1 MKKLTTILFQ
11 YKIFPVLMFLVSTG
25 LGILVITQN
34 ILIADFL
41 AKIIRHQFQ
50 GLWIVLFILLGV
62 LFLRATVQFLNQW
75 LGDTLAFKVKHM
87 LRQRVIY
94 KNNGH
99 PIGEQ
104 MTILTENIDGLAP
117 FYKSYLPQVFKSMMV
132 PLIIIIAMFFI
143 HFNTALIMLI
153 TAPFIPLF
161 YIIFGLK
168 TRDESKDQMTYLNQ
182 FSQRFLNIAKGLVTL
197 KLFNRTEQTEKH
209 IYDDSTQFRTL
220 TMRILRSAFLSGLM
234 LEFISMLGIGL
245 VALEATLSLVVF
257 HNIDFKTAAIAIILA
272 PEFYN
277 AIKDLGQAFHTG
289 KQSEGASDVVF
300 EFLEQPNN
308 NNEFLLK
315 YEENQK
321 PFIQLTDISFRY
333 DNSDRLVLNDLN
345 LEIYNGDQIALVGP
359 SGAGKSTL
367 THLIA
372 GVYQPTIGTISTN
385 QRDLNIGILSQQP
398 YIFSASIKEN
408 ITMFKDIEN
417 NTIEEVLD
425 EVGLLD
431 KVQSFTKGINTIIGE
446 GGEMLSGGQMRRI
459 ELCRLLVMKPDLVIF
474 DEPATGLD
482 IQTEHMIQNVLF
494 QHFKD
499 TTMIV
504 IAHRDNTIRHLQRRL
519 YIENGRLIAD
529 DRNISVNIT
538 ENGRLIADDRNI
550 SVNITENGDDL

>member
-62 LFLRATVQFLNQW
+62 LLLRATVQFLNQW

-94 KNNGH
+94 KNKGH

-300 EFLEQPNN
+300 EFLEQPNY

-333 DNSDRLVLNDLN
+333 DDSDRLVLNDLN
-345 LEIYNGDQIALVGP
+345 LEIFKGDQIALVGP

-538 ENGRLIADDRNI
+538 ENG
-550 SVNITENGDDL
+550 DDL

>member
-11 YKIFPVLMFLVSTG
+11 YKVFPVLMFLVSTG

-50 GLWIVLFILLGV
+50 DLWIVLFILLGV
-62 LFLRATVQFLNQW
+62 LLLRATVQFLNQW

-300 EFLEQPNN
+300 EFLEQSNN
-308 NNEFLLK
+308 YNEFLLK

-333 DNSDRLVLNDLN
+333 DDSDRLVLNDLN
-345 LEIYNGDQIALVGP
+345 LEIFKGDQIALVGP

-372 GVYQPTIGTISTN
+372 GVYQPTVGTISTN

-417 NTIEEVLD
+417 NTVEEVLD

-504 IAHRDNTIRHLQRRL
+504 IAHRNHTIRHLQRRL

-538 ENGRLIADDRNI
+538 ENG
-550 SVNITENGDDL
+550 DDL

>member
-62 LFLRATVQFLNQW
+62 LLLRATVQFLNQW
-75 LGDTLAFKVKHM
+75 LGDALAFKVKHM

-99 PIGEQ
+99 PIAEQ

-333 DNSDRLVLNDLN
+333 DDSDRLVLNDLN
-345 LEIYNGDQIALVGP
+345 LEIFKGDQIALVGP

-417 NTIEEVLD
+417 NTVEEVLD

-494 QHFKD
+494 QHFKS

-504 IAHRDNTIRHLQRRL
+504 IAHRDNTIRHLQQRL
-519 YIENGRLIAD
+519 YIEK
-529 DRNISVNIT
+529 
-538 ENGRLIADDRNI
+538 GRLIADDRNI

>member
-62 LFLRATVQFLNQW
+62 LLLRATVQFLNQW
-75 LGDTLAFKVKHM
+75 LGDTLAFKVKYM

-300 EFLEQPNN
+300 EFLEQPNY

-333 DNSDRLVLNDLN
+333 DDSDRLVLNDLN
-345 LEIYNGDQIALVGP
+345 LEIFKGDQIALVGP

-538 ENGRLIADDRNI
+538 ENG
-550 SVNITENGDDL
+550 DDL

>member
-104 MTILTENIDGLAP
+104 MTILTKNIDGLAP

-538 ENGRLIADDRNI
+538 ENG
-550 SVNITENGDDL
+550 DDL

>member
-25 LGILVITQN
+25 LGILVIAQN

-62 LFLRATVQFLNQW
+62 LLLRATVQFLNQW

-197 KLFNRTEQTEKH
+197 KQFNRTEQTEKH

-245 VALEATLSLVVF
+245 VALEATLNLVVF

-333 DNSDRLVLNDLN
+333 DDSDRLVLNDLN
-345 LEIYNGDQIALVGP
+345 LEIFKGDQIALVGP

-372 GVYQPTIGTISTN
+372 GVYQPTIGTISIN

-417 NTIEEVLD
+417 NTVEEVLD

-431 KVQSFTKGINTIIGE
+431 KVQSFTQGINTIIGE

-538 ENGRLIADDRNI
+538 ENG
-550 SVNITENGDDL
+550 DDL

>member
-25 LGILVITQN
+25 LGILVIAQN

-62 LFLRATVQFLNQW
+62 LLLRATVQFLNQW

-245 VALEATLSLVVF
+245 VALEATLNLVVF
-257 HNIDFKTAAIAIILA
+257 RNIDFKTAAIAIILA

-333 DNSDRLVLNDLN
+333 DDSDRLVLNDLN
-345 LEIYNGDQIALVGP
+345 LEIFKGDQIALVGP

-372 GVYQPTIGTISTN
+372 GVYQPTIGTISIN

-417 NTIEEVLD
+417 NTVEEVLD

-431 KVQSFTKGINTIIGE
+431 KVQSFTQGINTIIGE

-538 ENGRLIADDRNI
+538 ENG
-550 SVNITENGDDL
+550 DDL

>member
-25 LGILVITQN
+25 LGIIVITQN

-62 LFLRATVQFLNQW
+62 LLLRATVQFLNQW

-300 EFLEQPNN
+300 EFLEQPNY

-333 DNSDRLVLNDLN
+333 DDSDRLVLNDLN
-345 LEIYNGDQIALVGP
+345 LEIFKGDQIALVGP

-367 THLIA
+367 TYLIA

-474 DEPATGLD
+474 DEPVTGLD

-538 ENGRLIADDRNI
+538 ENG
-550 SVNITENGDDL
+550 DDL

>member
-62 LFLRATVQFLNQW
+62 LLLRATVQFLNQW

-315 YEENQK
+315 HEENQK

-333 DNSDRLVLNDLN
+333 DDSDRLVLNDLN
-345 LEIYNGDQIALVGP
+345 LEIFKGDQIALVGP

-372 GVYQPTIGTISTN
+372 GVYHPTIGTISIN

-417 NTIEEVLD
+417 NIVEEVLD

-538 ENGRLIADDRNI
+538 ENG
-550 SVNITENGDDL
+550 DDL

>member
-1 MKKLTTILFQ
+1 MKKLTTILFR

-62 LFLRATVQFLNQW
+62 LLLRATVQFLNQW

-538 ENGRLIADDRNI
+538 ENG
-550 SVNITENGDDL
+550 DDL

>member
-62 LFLRATVQFLNQW
+62 LLLRATVQFLNQW

-104 MTILTENIDGLAP
+104 MTILTENINGLAP

-143 HFNTALIMLI
+143 HINTALIMLI

-315 YEENQK
+315 YEENQNS
-321 PFIQLTDISFRY
+321 FIQLTDISFRY
-333 DNSDRLVLNDLN
+333 DDSDRLVLNDLN
-345 LEIYNGDQIALVGP
+345 LEIFKGDQIALVGP

-385 QRDLNIGILSQQP
+385 KRDLNIGILSQQP

-417 NTIEEVLD
+417 NTVEEVLD

-431 KVQSFTKGINTIIGE
+431 KVQSFTQGINTIIGE

-538 ENGRLIADDRNI
+538 ENG
-550 SVNITENGDDL
+550 DDL

>member
-62 LFLRATVQFLNQW
+62 LLLRATVQFLNQW

-234 LEFISMLGIGL
+234 LEFISMLDIGL

-300 EFLEQPNN
+300 EFLEQPNY

-333 DNSDRLVLNDLN
+333 DDSDRLVLNDLN
-345 LEIYNGDQIALVGP
+345 LEIFKGDQIALVGP

-538 ENGRLIADDRNI
+538 ENG
-550 SVNITENGDDL
+550 DDL

>member
-11 YKIFPVLMFLVSTG
+11 YKIFPVLMFLISTG

-62 LFLRATVQFLNQW
+62 LLLRATVQFLNQW

-104 MTILTENIDGLAP
+104 MTILTENINGLAP

-143 HFNTALIMLI
+143 HINTALIMLI

-315 YEENQK
+315 YEENQN

-333 DNSDRLVLNDLN
+333 DDSDRLVLNDLN
-345 LEIYNGDQIALVGP
+345 LEIFKGDQIALVGP

-385 QRDLNIGILSQQP
+385 KRDLNIGILSQQP

-417 NTIEEVLD
+417 NTVEEVLD

-431 KVQSFTKGINTIIGE
+431 KVQSFTQGINTIIGE

-538 ENGRLIADDRNI
+538 ENG
-550 SVNITENGDDL
+550 DDL

>member
-25 LGILVITQN
+25 LGMLVITQN

-62 LFLRATVQFLNQW
+62 LLLRATVQFLNQW

-143 HFNTALIMLI
+143 HINTALIMLI

-245 VALEATLSLVVF
+245 VALEATLNLVVF

-333 DNSDRLVLNDLN
+333 DDSDRLVLNDLN
-345 LEIYNGDQIALVGP
+345 LEIFKGDQIALVGP

-372 GVYQPTIGTISTN
+372 GVYQPTIGTISIN

-417 NTIEEVLD
+417 NTVEEVLD

-431 KVQSFTKGINTIIGE
+431 KVQSFTQGINTIIGE

-494 QHFKD
+494 QHFKG

-538 ENGRLIADDRNI
+538 ENG
-550 SVNITENGDDL
+550 DDL

>member
-62 LFLRATVQFLNQW
+62 LLLRATVQFLNQW

-143 HFNTALIMLI
+143 HINTALIMLI

-245 VALEATLSLVVF
+245 VALEATLNLVVF

-333 DNSDRLVLNDLN
+333 DDSDRLVLNDLN
-345 LEIYNGDQIALVGP
+345 LEIFKGDQIALVGP

-372 GVYQPTIGTISTN
+372 GVYQPTIGTISIN

-417 NTIEEVLD
+417 NTVEEVLD

-431 KVQSFTKGINTIIGE
+431 EVQSFTQGINTIIGE

-494 QHFKD
+494 QHFKG

-538 ENGRLIADDRNI
+538 ENG
-550 SVNITENGDDL
+550 DDL

>member
-62 LFLRATVQFLNQW
+62 LLLRATVKFLNQW

-300 EFLEQPNN
+300 EFLEQPNY

-333 DNSDRLVLNDLN
+333 DDSDRLVLNDLN
-345 LEIYNGDQIALVGP
+345 LEIFKGDQIALVGP

-538 ENGRLIADDRNI
+538 ENG
-550 SVNITENGDDL
+550 DDL

>member
-25 LGILVITQN
+25 LGIIVITQN

-62 LFLRATVQFLNQW
+62 LLLRATVQFLNQW

-234 LEFISMLGIGL
+234 LKFISMLGIGL

-300 EFLEQPNN
+300 EFLEQPNY

-333 DNSDRLVLNDLN
+333 DDSDRLVLNDLN
-345 LEIYNGDQIALVGP
+345 LEIFKGDQIALVGP

-538 ENGRLIADDRNI
+538 ENG
-550 SVNITENGDDL
+550 DDL

>member
-1 MKKLTTILFQ
+1 MKKLTIILFQ

-62 LFLRATVQFLNQW
+62 LLLRATVQFLNQW

-220 TMRILRSAFLSGLM
+220 TMCILRSAFLSGLM

-538 ENGRLIADDRNI
+538 ENG
-550 SVNITENGDDL
+550 DDL

>member
-62 LFLRATVQFLNQW
+62 LLLRATVQFLNQW

-182 FSQRFLNIAKGLVTL
+182 FSQRFLNIAKDLVTL

-333 DNSDRLVLNDLN
+333 NNSDRLVLNDLN

-372 GVYQPTIGTISTN
+372 GVYRPTIGTISTN

-417 NTIEEVLD
+417 KTVEEVLD

-538 ENGRLIADDRNI
+538 ENG
-550 SVNITENGDDL
+550 DDL

>member
-11 YKIFPVLMFLVSTG
+11 YKIFPVLMFLVITG

-62 LFLRATVQFLNQW
+62 LLLRATVQFLNQW

-300 EFLEQPNN
+300 EFLEQPNY

-333 DNSDRLVLNDLN
+333 DDSDRLVLNDLN
-345 LEIYNGDQIALVGP
+345 LEIFKGDQIALVGP

-538 ENGRLIADDRNI
+538 ENG
-550 SVNITENGDDL
+550 DDL

>member
-1 MKKLTTILFQ
+1 MKKLTTLLFQ

-41 AKIIRHQFQ
+41 DKIIRHQFQ

-62 LFLRATVQFLNQW
+62 LLLRATVQFLNQW

-182 FSQRFLNIAKGLVTL
+182 FSQRFLNIAKGLVML

-300 EFLEQPNN
+300 EFLEQPNY

-333 DNSDRLVLNDLN
+333 DDSDRLVLNDLN
-345 LEIYNGDQIALVGP
+345 LEIFKGDQIALVGP

-538 ENGRLIADDRNI
+538 ENG
-550 SVNITENGDDL
+550 DDL

>member
-62 LFLRATVQFLNQW
+62 LLLRATVQFLNQW

-220 TMRILRSAFLSGLM
+220 TMRILCSAFLSGLM

-538 ENGRLIADDRNI
+538 ENG
-550 SVNITENGDDL
+550 DDL

>member
-11 YKIFPVLMFLVSTG
+11 YKIFPVLMFLISTG

-62 LFLRATVQFLNQW
+62 LLLRATVQFLNQW

-143 HFNTALIMLI
+143 HINTALIMLI

-245 VALEATLSLVVF
+245 VALEATLNLVVF

-333 DNSDRLVLNDLN
+333 DDSDRLVLNDLN
-345 LEIYNGDQIALVGP
+345 LEIFKGDQIALVGP

-372 GVYQPTIGTISTN
+372 GVYQPTIGTISIN

-417 NTIEEVLD
+417 NTVEEVLD

-431 KVQSFTKGINTIIGE
+431 KVQSFTQGINTIIGE

-494 QHFKD
+494 QHFKG

-538 ENGRLIADDRNI
+538 ENG
-550 SVNITENGDDL
+550 DDL

>member
-25 LGILVITQN
+25 LGIIVITQN

-62 LFLRATVQFLNQW
+62 LLLRATVQFLNQW

-117 FYKSYLPQVFKSMMV
+117 FYKSYLLQVFKSMMV

-300 EFLEQPNN
+300 EFLEQPNY

-333 DNSDRLVLNDLN
+333 DDSDRLVLNDLN
-345 LEIYNGDQIALVGP
+345 LEIFKGDQIALVGP

-538 ENGRLIADDRNI
+538 ENG
-550 SVNITENGDDL
+550 DDL

>member
-62 LFLRATVQFLNQW
+62 LLLRATVQFLNQW

-99 PIGEQ
+99 PIAEQ

-289 KQSEGASDVVF
+289 KQSEGASDVVL

-333 DNSDRLVLNDLN
+333 DDSDRLVLNDLN
-345 LEIYNGDQIALVGP
+345 LEIFKGDQIALVGP

-417 NTIEEVLD
+417 NTVEEVLD

-494 QHFKD
+494 QHFKS

-504 IAHRDNTIRHLQRRL
+504 IAHRDNTIRHLQQRL
-519 YIENGRLIAD
+519 YIEK
-529 DRNISVNIT
+529 
-538 ENGRLIADDRNI
+538 GRLIADDRNI

>member
-25 LGILVITQN
+25 LGIIVITQN

-50 GLWIVLFILLGV
+50 GSWIVLFILLGV
-62 LFLRATVQFLNQW
+62 LLLRATVQFLNQW

-300 EFLEQPNN
+300 EFLEQPNY

-333 DNSDRLVLNDLN
+333 DDSDRLVLNDLN
-345 LEIYNGDQIALVGP
+345 LEIFKGDQIALVGP

-538 ENGRLIADDRNI
+538 ENG
-550 SVNITENGDDL
+550 DDL

>member
-25 LGILVITQN
+25 LGIIVITQN

-62 LFLRATVQFLNQW
+62 LLLRATVQFLNQW

-300 EFLEQPNN
+300 EFLEQPNY

-333 DNSDRLVLNDLN
+333 DDSDRLVLNDLN
-345 LEIYNGDQIALVGP
+345 LEIFKGDQIALVGP

-431 KVQSFTKGINTIIGE
+431 KVQSFTKGIKTIIGE

-538 ENGRLIADDRNI
+538 ENG
-550 SVNITENGDDL
+550 DDL

>member
-1 MKKLTTILFQ
+1 KLTTLLFQ

-41 AKIIRHQFQ
+41 DKIIRHQFQ

-62 LFLRATVQFLNQW
+62 LLLRATVQFLNQW

-300 EFLEQPNN
+300 EFLEQPNY

-333 DNSDRLVLNDLN
+333 DDSDRLVLNDLN
-345 LEIYNGDQIALVGP
+345 LEIFKGDQIALVGP

-538 ENGRLIADDRNI
+538 ENG
-550 SVNITENGDDL
+550 DDL

>member
-62 LFLRATVQFLNQW
+62 LLLRATVQFLNQW

-104 MTILTENIDGLAP
+104 MTILTENINGLAP

-143 HFNTALIMLI
+143 HINTALIMLI

-315 YEENQK
+315 YEENQN

-333 DNSDRLVLNDLN
+333 DDSDRLVLNDLN
-345 LEIYNGDQIALVGP
+345 LEIFKGDQIALVGP

-385 QRDLNIGILSQQP
+385 KRDLNIGILSQQP

-417 NTIEEVLD
+417 NTVEEVLD

-431 KVQSFTKGINTIIGE
+431 KVQSFTQGINTIIGE

-459 ELCRLLVMKPDLVIF
+459 ELCRLLVMNPDLVIF

-538 ENGRLIADDRNI
+538 ENG
-550 SVNITENGDDL
+550 DDL

>member
-1 MKKLTTILFQ
+1 
-11 YKIFPVLMFLVSTG
+11 MFLVSTG

-62 LFLRATVQFLNQW
+62 LLLRATVQFLNQW

-104 MTILTENIDGLAP
+104 MTILTENINGLAP

-143 HFNTALIMLI
+143 HINTALIMLI

-257 HNIDFKTAAIAIILA
+257 HNINFKTAAIAIILA

-315 YEENQK
+315 YEENQN

-333 DNSDRLVLNDLN
+333 DDSDRLVLNDLN
-345 LEIYNGDQIALVGP
+345 LEIFKGDQIALVGP

-385 QRDLNIGILSQQP
+385 KRDLNIGILSQQP

-417 NTIEEVLD
+417 NTVEEVLD

-431 KVQSFTKGINTIIGE
+431 KVQSFTQGINTIIGE

-538 ENGRLIADDRNI
+538 ENG
-550 SVNITENGDDL
+550 DDL

>member
-62 LFLRATVQFLNQW
+62 LLLRATVQFLNQW

-143 HFNTALIMLI
+143 HFNTALIMLT

-300 EFLEQPNN
+300 EFLEQPNY

-333 DNSDRLVLNDLN
+333 DDSDRLVLNDLN
-345 LEIYNGDQIALVGP
+345 LEIFKGDQIALVGP

-408 ITMFKDIEN
+408 ITMFKYIEN

-538 ENGRLIADDRNI
+538 ENG
-550 SVNITENGDDL
+550 DDL

>member
-62 LFLRATVQFLNQW
+62 LLLRATVQFLNQW

-104 MTILTENIDGLAP
+104 MTILTENINGLAP

-143 HFNTALIMLI
+143 HINTALIMLI

-289 KQSEGASDVVF
+289 KQSEGASDIVF

-321 PFIQLTDISFRY
+321 PSIQLTDISFRY
-333 DNSDRLVLNDLN
+333 DDSDRLVLNDLN
-345 LEIYNGDQIALVGP
+345 LEIFKGDQIALVGP

-417 NTIEEVLD
+417 NTVEEVLD

-431 KVQSFTKGINTIIGE
+431 KVQSFTQGINTIIGE

-519 YIENGRLIAD
+519 YL
-529 DRNISVNIT
+529 

>member
-25 LGILVITQN
+25 LGILVIAQN

-62 LFLRATVQFLNQW
+62 LLLRATVQFLNQW

-143 HFNTALIMLI
+143 YFNTALIMLI

-245 VALEATLSLVVF
+245 VALEATLNLVVF

-333 DNSDRLVLNDLN
+333 DDSDRLVLNDLN
-345 LEIYNGDQIALVGP
+345 LEIFKGDQIALVGP

-372 GVYQPTIGTISTN
+372 GVYQPTIGTISIN

-417 NTIEEVLD
+417 NTVEEVLD

-431 KVQSFTKGINTIIGE
+431 KVQSFTQGINTIIGE

-538 ENGRLIADDRNI
+538 ENG
-550 SVNITENGDDL
+550 DDL

>member
-25 LGILVITQN
+25 LGIIVITQN

-62 LFLRATVQFLNQW
+62 LLLRATVQFLNQW

-300 EFLEQPNN
+300 EFLEQPNY

-333 DNSDRLVLNDLN
+333 DDSDRLVLNDLN
-345 LEIYNGDQIALVGP
+345 LEIFKGDQIALVGP

-425 EVGLLD
+425 VVGLLD

-538 ENGRLIADDRNI
+538 ENG
-550 SVNITENGDDL
+550 DDL

>member
-62 LFLRATVQFLNQW
+62 LLLRATVQFLNQW

-104 MTILTENIDGLAP
+104 MTILTENIDGLAS

-182 FSQRFLNIAKGLVTL
+182 FSQRFLNIAQGLVTL

-538 ENGRLIADDRNI
+538 ENG
-550 SVNITENGDDL
+550 DDL

>member
-62 LFLRATVQFLNQW
+62 LLLRATVQFLNQW
-75 LGDTLAFKVKHM
+75 LGDTLAFKLKHM

-494 QHFKD
+494 QYFKD

-538 ENGRLIADDRNI
+538 ENG
-550 SVNITENGDDL
+550 DDL

>member
-62 LFLRATVQFLNQW
+62 LLLRATVQFLNQW

-132 PLIIIIAMFFI
+132 TLIIIIAMFFI
-143 HFNTALIMLI
+143 HINTALIMLI

-245 VALEATLSLVVF
+245 VALEATLNLVVF

-333 DNSDRLVLNDLN
+333 DDSDRLVLNDLN
-345 LEIYNGDQIALVGP
+345 LEIFKGDQIALVGP

-372 GVYQPTIGTISTN
+372 GVYQPTIGTISIN

-417 NTIEEVLD
+417 NTVEEVLD

-431 KVQSFTKGINTIIGE
+431 KVQSFTQGINTIIGE

-494 QHFKD
+494 QHFKG

-538 ENGRLIADDRNI
+538 ENG
-550 SVNITENGDDL
+550 DDL

>member
-25 LGILVITQN
+25 LGILVIAQN

-62 LFLRATVQFLNQW
+62 LLLRATVQFLNQW
-75 LGDTLAFKVKHM
+75 LADTLAFKVKHM

-245 VALEATLSLVVF
+245 VALEATLNLVVF

-333 DNSDRLVLNDLN
+333 DDSDRLVLNDLN
-345 LEIYNGDQIALVGP
+345 LEIFKGDQIALVGP

-372 GVYQPTIGTISTN
+372 GVYQPTIGTISIN

-417 NTIEEVLD
+417 NTVEEVLD

-431 KVQSFTKGINTIIGE
+431 KVQSFTQGINTIIGE

-538 ENGRLIADDRNI
+538 ENG
-550 SVNITENGDDL
+550 DDL

>member
-62 LFLRATVQFLNQW
+62 LLLRATVQFLNQW

-333 DNSDRLVLNDLN
+333 DNSDRLIINDLN

-372 GVYQPTIGTISTN
+372 GVYRPTIGTISTN

-417 NTIEEVLD
+417 KTVEEVLD

-538 ENGRLIADDRNI
+538 ENG
-550 SVNITENGDDL
+550 DDL

>member
-62 LFLRATVQFLNQW
+62 LLLRATVQFLNQW

-117 FYKSYLPQVFKSMMV
+117 FYKSYLPQVFKSTMV

-333 DNSDRLVLNDLN
+333 NNSDRLVLNDLN

-372 GVYQPTIGTISTN
+372 GVYRPTIGTISTN

-417 NTIEEVLD
+417 KTVEEVLD

-538 ENGRLIADDRNI
+538 ENG
-550 SVNITENGDDL
+550 DDL